1 MWFLDWPTFL
11 AFITACFFLAIVPGP
26 TVTLIVAN
34 ALARGPMAGLMT
46 VLGAQ
51 IAILLMVIVVALGL
65 QAVIGFMSWAFF
77 WVKLAGAAYLFWI
90 GYKMITNRGG
100 LSFDE
105 KSRVIS
111 FRQSISQGFWVT
123 MSNPKALLF
132 LGAFLPQFI
141 DVSAPAAPQV
151 ILLGLCTMAV
161 FTFFDGIYALAA
173 GNTRRFLTVAR
184 LSIANKV
191 SGTLLILG
199 GAWLALQ
206 QKS

>member
-105 KSRVIS
+105 KSRVIN
-111 FRQSISQGFWVT
+111 FRQSVSQGFWVT

-132 LGAFLPQFI
+132 SRCVF
-141 DVSAPAAPQV
+141 APIHRRECTCCTAGDFAGFV
-151 ILLGLCTMAV
+151 HYGSIHVLRWHLC
-161 FTFFDGIYALAA
+161 I
-173 GNTRRFLTVAR
+173 
-184 LSIANKV
+184 
-191 SGTLLILG
+191 G
-199 GAWLALQ
+199 GR
-206 QKS
+206 